1 MPKEF
6 SVTAKDAF
14 TSIRYRITP
23 SKESKAKVKDAG
35 KIRYKEIPKYAHPVN
50 QRSREQTLELQQQAQ
65 EDVSN
70 LSLLAR
76 LTMERTQLEGQL
88 SKPPLIDRID
98 ISLPPYTPYAIPPPL
113 PTRIHFRKTKIL
125 HRIKEYRVLFDPVIN
140 RLYPLFQKLN
150 EDDRNEDLGLPV
162 KVPGEVRERLWSWW
176 NALNDLY
183 YDFEERGHSL
193 TNKEWRILK
202 GALKSI
208 GKISLSNLND
218 RLLDIC
224 SELEALDLNYS

>member
-1 MPKEF
+1 
-6 SVTAKDAF
+6 
-14 TSIRYRITP
+14 
-23 SKESKAKVKDAG
+23 
-35 KIRYKEIPKYAHPVN
+35 
-50 QRSREQTLELQQQAQ
+50 
-65 EDVSN
+65 
-70 LSLLAR
+70 
-76 LTMERTQLEGQL
+76 MERTQLESQL

-98 ISLPPYTPYAIPPPL
+98 ISPPPYTPYAIPPPL
-113 PTRIHFRKTKIL
+113 PTCIHFRKTKIL
-125 HRIKEYRVLFDPVIN
+125 HCIKEYRVLFDPVIN

>member
-35 KIRYKEIPKYAHPVN
+35 KIRYKEIPKYARPVN
-50 QRSREQTLELQQQAQ
+50 QRSREETLELQQQAQ

-76 LTMERTQLEGQL
+76 LTMERTQLE
-88 SKPPLIDRID
+88 
-98 ISLPPYTPYAIPPPL
+98 
-113 PTRIHFRKTKIL
+113 IL